1 LVQRHK
7 TAKNNPYHCSCITAD
22 AADINVY
29 LKNKLNI
36 SKEFAEKRRLTQ
48 MLVSHVA
55 MEVMTSGD
63 KHSRFFFVVLS
74 SLPF

>member
-1 LVQRHK
+1 LVRHK
-7 TAKNNPYHCSCITAD
+7 TAKNNPHHCSCITAD

-29 LKNKLNI
+29 LTNELNI

-48 MLVSHVA
+48 MLVSHVV

-63 KHSRFFFVVLS
+63 KHSRFFFVV
-74 SLPF
+74 